1 MASNAA
7 IKRLTREY
15 AAIQQNPPEFI
26 VAHPSESNILEWH
39 YILTGPPNTPY
50 EGGQY
55 WGTLTFPPDYPFNP
69 PAIRMLTASGR
80 FQSNTRLCLSIS
92 DFHPK
97 SFNPAWSVST
107 ILIGLMSF
115 MTGEEMTTGSVR
127 ASDLERRVLAAKTR
141 WYNSTG
147 NGSSTRKIPSISG
160 GQSAS
165 SSSLKTG
172 DGGVRFRSEWP
183 EIDAENWKWMEER
196 RMDPASGMVVKSSS
210 TQSCTPGA
218 RALPIL
224 NSTPGAVVEG
234 AQVARNAGQGF
245 LRRNIGLVI
254 FFGFMVY
261 AVTSRLMS
269 EGRSIQDL

>member
-1 MASNAA
+1 MASNQA

-55 WGTLTFPPDYPFNP
+55 WGILTFPPDYPFNP
-69 PAIRMLTASGR
+69 PGIRMLTPSGR
-80 FQSNTRLCLSIS
+80 FQTNTRLCLSIS

-115 MTGEEMTTGSVR
+115 MTSEEMTTGSIR
-127 ASDLERRVLAAKTR
+127 ASEQERKLLASKTR
-141 WYNSTG
+141 WNNSTG
-147 NGSSTRKIPSISG
+147 NGTATRRIVGSTPA
-160 GQSAS
+160 QTFS
-165 SSSLKTG
+165 SSSFRAG
-172 DGGVRFRSEWP
+172 DAGSKFRSEWT
-183 EIDAENWKWMEER
+183 ELDAENWAWMEAR
-196 RMDPASGMVVKSSS
+196 RIDPATGLVFKP
-210 TQSCTPGA
+210 TNQSCTPGA
-218 RALPIL
+218 RAALTSL
-224 NSTPGAVVEG
+224 NPGPGAVVEG

-245 LRRNIGLVI
+245 LRRNMALIAFIAFLAYALV
-254 FFGFMVY
+254 
-261 AVTSRLMS
+261 SRLS
-269 EGRSIQDL
+269 NEGLGAQEL